1 MAKPVS
7 ISAREISAAAKG
19 SVSKALD
26 KHKAAFPVK
35 AGHPVG
41 FFPRPWI
48 FGFIMD
54 SAQLDKA
61 TFANAQQLAGD
72 VHDEIARAMPAVKA
86 GSPNVVFGGG
96 HIICGFFPP
105 AEIEMIE
112 E

>member
-26 KHKAAFPVK
+26 KHKASLSIKP
-35 AGHPVG
+35 GHPVG
-41 FFPRPWI
+41 FFPRPLI
-48 FGFIMD
+48 FGFVMD
-54 SAQLDKA
+54 STELDKA
-61 TFANAQQLAGD
+61 TFASAKSLAGD
-72 VHDEIARAMPAVKA
+72 VHAEIARTMPAVKA
-86 GSPNVVFGGG
+86 GSPNIAIGGG